1 MSNLQLSQ
9 SPEATEMLTPHIKGL
24 TVEEESWD
32 SAWPEAERLAAKHFE
47 EVDGGVESRRVFA
60 PDVAKMRALNAMGV
74 LRIFTARRDG
84 KLVGYFTWQ
93 IMPDLESQD
102 LLIAQ
107 QGAWYAEFGESRVG
121 FRLFEFSI
129 AKLKMLGVQMIF
141 PHHRTQGRGAELGR
155 FFKRWG
161 AKHIQDTY
169 SLWIG
174 D

>member
-1 MSNLQLSQ
+1 M
-9 SPEATEMLTPHIKGL
+9 AALTPHVRGL
-24 TVEEESWD
+24 VVEEESWD
-32 SAWPEAERLAAKHFE
+32 SAWPEAQVLAAKHFE
-47 EVDGGVESRRVFA
+47 EVDGGIEVRRKFN
-60 PDVAKMRALNAMGV
+60 PDVPKMRALNAMGV
-74 LRIFTARRDG
+74 LRIFVARREG
-84 KLVGYFTWQ
+84 RLVGYFTWQ

-107 QGAWYAEFGESRVG
+107 QGAWYAELGESRVG
-121 FRLFEFSI
+121 FRLFEYSI
-129 AKLKMLGVQMIF
+129 AALKALGVQMIF

-174 D
+174 E

>member
-1 MSNLQLSQ
+1 MSNLQLVAALALQ
-9 SPEATEMLTPHIKGL
+9 EEVKVTPVGL
-24 TVEEESWD
+24 TLSEESWD
-32 SAWPEAERLAAKHFE
+32 SAWPEAAALAAKHFE
-47 EVDGGVESRRVFA
+47 EVDGGVEERRIFA
-60 PDVAKMRALNAMGV
+60 PDVSKMRALNAMGV
-74 LRIFTARRDG
+74 LRIFVARRDG

-102 LLIAQ
+102 LLIAT
-107 QGAWYAEFGESRVG
+107 QGAWYAELGESRVG

-129 AKLKMLGVQMIF
+129 AALKALGVQMIF